1 LARLAAGDHT
11 VSLIRPSQADDGS
24 AALPFGSTVYQRVHE
39 HLRADILAGRIPP
52 GARLKIQD
60 LASRYGLSH
69 MPVREALQQL
79 QGEGLVVMAPNR
91 GATVRQMDAQF
102 LRNIFG
108 IREALEGYLTRQAAA
123 MLGADDIARLRAIQ
137 AEMRAAHV
145 QQDIHALVRLNRAL
159 HRHIEAA
166 TGNDDAIRLL
176 DLHSNLIGAL
186 RIRVGYRPGRVEA
199 VLREH
204 DSLIE
209 ALAAR
214 DASAAGAIHDLHM
227 RAARDDMVQALVE
240 HDPIA

>member
-1 LARLAAGDHT
+1 MLDTGDHA
-11 VSLIRPSQADDGS
+11 VSLIRPDAPDDAR

-39 HLRADILAGRIPP
+39 HLRAEILAGRIPP

-60 LASRYGLSH
+60 LATRYGLSH

-91 GATVRQMDAQF
+91 GATVRRMDAQF
-102 LRNIFG
+102 IRNIFG
-108 IREALEGYLTRQAAA
+108 IREALEGYLTRQAAS
-123 MLGADDIARLRAIQ
+123 MIGVEDIARLRAIQ
-137 AEMRAAHV
+137 SELRAMHAQRDV
-145 QQDIHALVRLNRAL
+145 QGVVRLNRIF
-159 HRHIEAA
+159 HRAIEGA

-186 RIRVGYRPGRVEA
+186 RTRVGYRPGRVEA

-204 DSLIE
+204 DALIE
-209 ALAAR
+209 ALAAH

-227 RAARDDMVQALVE
+227 RAARDDILQALAE
-240 HDPIA
+240 SDAMT